1 MEKILLANA
10 YEAWKKAYYYHHLIL
25 SGFFTLG
32 NKKGLVASLH
42 NAVELYIKQAMLDTN
57 DYSVA
62 WVYST
67 KTRDRA
73 QLQLDY
79 LNSNDLN
86 SFFMNL
92 SSTDLSAFRSI
103 EFSQLIEK
111 NKYIFLSVEGVDGID
126 EKRYK
131 EALNILQILRNNETH
146 FYINEIEYLN
156 EEEYI
161 TLWEFMKEF
170 YRLIAKKGYLPFET
184 ISSSQGDFKE
194 YDDRYSITTD
204 DRCNVTFTYKSV
216 LQHNAKYK
224 TTIERLSKIHCFTGD
239 ARMSDI
245 DNLSWEVWRFGKGSK
260 FSLAGFEEIEDY
272 RLILSL
278 MKTYEMIR
286 ITITNHQEYYDE
298 NSDEWEFPV
307 DYTVEI
313 TN

>member
-42 NAVELYIKQAMLDTN
+42 NAVELYIKQAMLDAN

-62 WVYST
+62 WVYNT
-67 KTRDRA
+67 KTKEKA

-92 SSTDLSAFRSI
+92 SSTELSDFRSI

-111 NKYIFLSVEGVDGID
+111 KYIFLSVNDVDDVDAI
-126 EKRYK
+126 KYK
-131 EALNILQILRNNETH
+131 KALNTLQMLRNNETH
-146 FYINEIEYLN
+146 FYINEIGYLN
-156 EEEYI
+156 EEEFI
-161 TLWEFMKEF
+161 SLWEFMKEF
-170 YRLIAKKGYLPFET
+170 YRLMAKKGYLPFET

-194 YDDRYSITTD
+194 YDGRYSIATD
-204 DRCNVTFTYKSV
+204 YRCNVNFTYKSV
-216 LQHNAKYK
+216 LERNPIYK
-224 TTIERLSKIHCFTGD
+224 TIIERLSKIRCFTGD

-245 DNLSWEVWRFGKGSK
+245 DNLSWEVWKFEKGSK
-260 FSLAGFEEIEDY
+260 FSLAGFEEIENY
-272 RLILSL
+272 CLILSI
-278 MKTYEMIR
+278 MKTYGMIR
-286 ITITNHQEYYDE
+286 ILVSNSKEYYDE
-298 NSDEWEFPV
+298 SSAEWEFSA

-313 TN
+313 IN